1 MYTPRAAVAQ
11 IADGV
16 HAVLAEDP
24 HALADLELLNS
35 TELLLE
41 LRNQLDAVITGQLQV
56 IDVRDVTVEEYGRQT
71 RGWLIEDQLLAPA
84 EASRFLTVARGLPY
98 HHRIGEAFGAGRL
111 SLEAARVI
119 TGAVQKAPA
128 ELREVVETE
137 LVTAAESV
145 DPGRLGS
152 FTRELIARLTN
163 DDAEAAAQRKYDS
176 RWLRLSETFEGMT
189 SVEGMLDPASAA
201 SIKAALS
208 PLLASTGPDDQ
219 RTHGQ
224 RTADALVTVAEVA
237 LAAGGLPET
246 GGEPPQV
253 IVTIGYDQLAAQIQ
267 AHPDACSDPI
277 SGTVSMNG
285 VAITPNTARKIAC
298 DAQIIPAV
306 LGGHSE
312 VLDLGRSTRTWTR
325 AQRRALRLEDRGC
338 RWPGC
343 QAPLHRCRIH
353 HEQHWVQD
361 HGPTDKTNGI
371 HLCPFH
377 HWTVHHTRWRIHKDI
392 HNQVT
397 VWKEEPGTQT
407 HAA

>member
-1 MYTPRAAVAQ
+1 M
-11 IADGV
+11 
-16 HAVLAEDP
+16 
-24 HALADLELLNS
+24 
-35 TELLLE
+35 
-41 LRNQLDAVITGQLQV
+41 
-56 IDVRDVTVEEYGRQT
+56 
-71 RGWLIEDQLLAPA
+71 
-84 EASRFLTVARGLPY
+84 
-98 HHRIGEAFGAGRL
+98 
-111 SLEAARVI
+111 
-119 TGAVQKAPA
+119 
-128 ELREVVETE
+128 
-137 LVTAAESV
+137 
-145 DPGRLGS
+145 
-152 FTRELIARLTN
+152 
-163 DDAEAAAQRKYDS
+163 
-176 RWLRLSETFEGMT
+176 
-189 SVEGMLDPASAA
+189 
-201 SIKAALS
+201 
-208 PLLASTGPDDQ
+208 
-219 RTHGQ
+219 
-224 RTADALVTVAEVA
+224 
-237 LAAGGLPET
+237 
-246 GGEPPQV
+246 
-253 IVTIGYDQLAAQIQ
+253 
-267 AHPDACSDPI
+267 
-277 SGTVSMNG
+277 
-285 VAITPNTARKIAC
+285 IAC